1 MCAIC
6 GIGFMK
12 DHCLRTPE
20 VVISIMS
27 NLLIEC
33 QSNGRAAT
41 GLSVLNT
48 KEAHVLRRAK
58 NATHLVSTEEYK
70 NFMKENVNLKGSDGA
85 QSIIGHCRFPTKGDP
100 SNHYNNHPIV
110 TEDIIGIHNGAIS
123 NDDELFA
130 AHRIDRI
137 AEVDTE
143 IIFALINSYRKK
155 GNSTSEAIIKATS
168 QLSGSYACALQDVN
182 SPYALYLFRAFGP
195 TSAVYFPS
203 MRVVIFATN
212 LSYIKR
218 AVQGFNLGVFSSIDY
233 SNDTGVILDLYRKK
247 ISKFDINV
255 EGGSYSR
262 GRSRTAGFMGEGCHV
277 WPD

>member
-1 MCAIC
+1 M
-6 GIGFMK
+6 
-12 DHCLRTPE
+12 T
-20 VVISIMS
+20 

-41 GLSVLNT
+41 GLSILNT

-70 NFMKENVNLKGSDGA
+70 NFMKENIDLKGSDGV
-85 QSIIGHCRFPTKGDP
+85 QSIIGHCRWPTKGDP

-123 NDDELFA
+123 NDDELFE
-130 AHRIDRI
+130 AHRIKRI

-143 IIFALINSYRKK
+143 IIFALINNYKKK
-155 GNSTSEAIIKATS
+155 GNNTSEAIIKATN
-168 QLSGSYACALQDVN
+168 QLSGSYACALQDIN
-182 SPYALYLFRAFGP
+182 NPYALYLFRAFGP
-195 TSAVYFPS
+195 TSVAYFPS
-203 MRVVIFATN
+203 MHIVIFATN

-218 AVQGFNLGVFSSIDY
+218 AVQGLSLGVFTLVDY
-233 SNDTGVILDLYRKK
+233 SNDTGVIFDLYRKK
-247 ISKFDINV
+247 MSRFDINI

-262 GRSRTAGFMGEGCHV
+262 ERSRTVGLLMGEGCHV